1 MDKLRV
7 LVVDDSALMRKLLT
21 SLLDSDPDI
30 EVVGSA
36 PDAYV
41 ARDLIKSLRPDVLT
55 LDIEMPKMDGIS
67 FLANLMRLKP
77 MPVVMISTLTEKG
90 AEMTMRALELGAVD
104 FVSKPKVNVESE
116 LDQCAAEIRT
126 KVKAAGRA
134 KVDNLSVTNKNENNL
149 VNIAETPQVKSI
161 PGSRQTQRIIAIGA
175 STGGTN
181 AIKDVL
187 SRLKPNVH
195 GIVISQ
201 HIPPVFSKT
210 FAERLHRCTGFNV
223 CEAEDGQPIKS
234 GHVYIAPGDYHLEIA
249 QDGAGYRCKITQAAP
264 VNRHRPSVDVLFDSV
279 AKTAGKRALGVI
291 LTGMG
296 KDGAE
301 GLKRMHEVGC
311 ETVAQDKETSVVWGM
326 PGAAVK
332 CDAATHVLPL
342 KQVAG
347 KITEFAAL

>member
-1 MDKLRV
+1 MKKVRV

-21 SLLDSDPDI
+21 SLLAADPDI

-36 PDAYV
+36 EDAYI
-41 ARDLIKSLRPDVLT
+41 ARDMIKNLRPDVLT
-55 LDIEMPKMDGIS
+55 LDIEMPKMDGIT
-67 FLANLMRLKP
+67 FLGNLMRLKP

-90 AEMTMRALELGAVD
+90 AGMTMRALELGAVD
-104 FVSKPKVNVESE
+104 FVSKPKVNVEAE
-116 LDQCAAEIRT
+116 LEQVASEIRS
-126 KVKAAGRA
+126 KVKTAGLAR
-134 KVDNLSVTNKNENNL
+134 VDSLGQDKSSETSGTLLEPITIKN
-149 VNIAETPQVKSI
+149 I
-161 PGSRQTQRIIAIGA
+161 PGAKQTNRIIAIGA
-175 STGGTN
+175 STGGTK

-187 SRLKPNVH
+187 AGLKPSVH

-210 FAERLHRCTGFNV
+210 FAERMHRCTGFNV
-223 CEAEDGQPIKS
+223 FEAEDGQPIKS
-234 GHVYIAPGDYHLEIA
+234 GHVYIAPGDYHLEVER
-249 QDGAGYRCKITQAAP
+249 QGSGYCCKLTQADP

-279 AKTAGKRALGVI
+279 AKTAGRNALGVI

-301 GLKRMHEVGC
+301 GLKRMRDSGC
-311 ETVAQDKETSVVWGM
+311 ETVAQDEETSVVWGM

-332 CDAATHVLPL
+332 ADAATHILPL

-347 KITEFAAL
+347 KISEFASL